1 MENRLKTMIGEA
13 FRQRRKKRHLTQVQ
27 VAELLEIGTSTVR
40 RYEENNLHYAMNDSL
55 EKLDN
60 LNKAW
65 TLEDY
70 ENKWALP

>member
-1 MENRLKTMIGEA
+1 MIGEA

-65 TLEDY
+65 TLEDC